1 MSAAPPKPAA
11 APAAAP
17 AKPAAAPAVFTDSA
31 QPSYDE
37 AIQPTT
43 GKYVIFPTHI

>member
-1 MSAAPPKPAA
+1 MEEKVPEIGLNIDISKMNIDQSE
-11 APAAAP
+11 
-17 AKPAAAPAVFTDSA
+17 VFTDSA